1 MMRWMSLGSSVGCG
15 GDVDADVD
23 DGCSLMTVVDG
34 LGGGGL
40 RCVYRMSCF

>member
-1 MMRWMSLGSSVGCG
+1 MMTWMSLGSSVGCD

-23 DGCSLMTVVDG
+23 DGGSLMMVVDG

-40 RCVYRMSCF
+40 RCVYLMSCF